1 MLLSRV
7 AERLY
12 WLARYIERVENTARL
27 SKIHSQLMFDLP
39 KSVKLNWYTLVEITS
54 NEDYFD
60 EHYDARTE
68 KNCMWMLLGDRN
80 NSASLISSLWW
91 ARENIRTTRDSLPRE
106 AWVYINEIYLYVKDN
121 LDDLQ
126 VRSRR
131 NALLEK
137 VIRACQAISGML
149 MGTMSDNAA
158 FRFLMMGQLIERA
171 DMTSR
176 ILDVGGYFA
185 AQEYNQE
192 EVEQYGS
199 ILWANILKSIG
210 IYFMYRQAVQI
221 EINGNSVIE
230 FLVYDDKQFRS
241 IKYCADKMHELANI
255 LPNSREVLKVIRQLQ
270 DLIDQTPEMEAGS
283 TSLHDYLD
291 ALQLEISAI
300 HNACY
305 RTWFYPEVEAVSGM
319 QSVQ

>member
-54 NEDYFD
+54 NEAYFD

-68 KNCMWMLLGDRN
+68 KNCMWVLLGDRN

-121 LDDLQ
+121 IDDFQ
-126 VRSRR
+126 VRTKR

-137 VIRACQAISGML
+137 IIRACQAISGML
-149 MGTMSDNAA
+149 MGTMADNAA

-185 AQEYNQE
+185 AQEDNPE

-221 EINGNSVIE
+221 EISGNSVIE

-241 IKYCADKMHELANI
+241 IKYCSDKLYELASS
-255 LPNSREVLKVIRQLQ
+255 LPNPKCALRVIQVLQKRINQP
-270 DLIDQTPEMEAGS
+270 PEIEAGS
-283 TSLHDYLD
+283 TALHDYLD
-291 ALQLEISAI
+291 ELQLDISAI

-305 RTWFYPEVEAVSGM
+305 QTWFYPEVEAVSEM

>member
-12 WLARYIERVENTARL
+12 WLARYVERVENTARL

-39 KSVKLNWYTLVEITS
+39 KSVKLNWYTLVELTS
-54 NEDYFD
+54 SEDYFD

-121 LDDLQ
+121 IDDLQ

-149 MGTMSDNAA
+149 MGTMADNAA
-158 FRFLMMGQLIERA
+158 FRFLMLGQLIERA

-185 AQEYNQE
+185 AQEDNPE

-210 IYFMYRQAVQI
+210 IYFMYRQTVQI

-241 IKYCADKMHELANI
+241 LKYCSERLYELSSS
-255 LPNSREVLKVIRQLQ
+255 LPNSRKVLMVIKQLQ
-270 DLIDQTPEMEAGS
+270 DLIHQPPEIEAGS
-283 TSLHDYLD
+283 STLHDYLD
-291 ALQLEISAI
+291 EIQLAISAI
-300 HNACY
+300 HSVCY
-305 RTWFYPEVEAVSGM
+305 QTWFYPEVEAVSDM
-319 QSVQ
+319 KNIQ

>member
-1 MLLSRV
+1 MLLSSV

-12 WLARYIERVENTARL
+12 WVARYVERVENSARL
-27 SKIHSQLMFDLP
+27 AKIHSQLMFDLP
-39 KSVKLNWYTLVEITS
+39 KSVKLNWYTLIEITS
-54 NEDYFD
+54 SEDYFD

-68 KNCMWMLLGDRN
+68 KNCMWMLLGDRGH
-80 NSASLISSLWW
+80 SASMISSLWW

-121 LDDLQ
+121 IDDIQ

-131 NALLEK
+131 YALLEK

-158 FRFLMMGQLIERA
+158 FRFMTMGQLLERA

-176 ILDVGGYFA
+176 ILDVGGFFA
-185 AQEYNQE
+185 AQEDNPE
-192 EVEQYGS
+192 EVEQYDS
-199 ILWANILKSIG
+199 ILWANILKSVG

-230 FLVYDDKQFRS
+230 FLVYDDKHFRS
-241 IKYCADKMHELANI
+241 IRTCANKLYDI
-255 LPNSREVLKVIRQLQ
+255 SGTLPNGRKAQSVIAKLH
-270 DLIDQTPEMEAGS
+270 DLIDKPPEMEAGS
-283 TSLHDYLD
+283 SSLHDYLD
-291 ALQLEISAI
+291 EMQLKISDI
-300 HNACY
+300 HQACY
-305 RTWFYPEVEAVSGM
+305 HTWFYPETEAEA
-319 QSVQ
+319 QNAQ